1 MKRYLLLTCIMASN
15 SCMAYSDTPSLQTSC
30 ENISVQAVKVMERR
44 QAGVTLSQEKEALRK
59 FMGIRKYNSERVK
72 SAFETVMNKILIDVY
87 KENIKENDFENEMM
101 TSRFRQKIFNK
112 CLSGELIDE
121 SI

>member
-1 MKRYLLLTCIMASN
+1 
-15 SCMAYSDTPSLQTSC
+15 
-30 ENISVQAVKVMERR
+30 
-44 QAGVTLSQEKEALRK
+44 
-59 FMGIRKYNSERVK
+59 MGIRKYNSERVK
-72 SAFETVMNKILIDVY
+72 SAFETVMNKILIEVY

-101 TSRFRQKIFNK
+101 ISRFRQKIFNK

>member
-1 MKRYLLLTCIMASN
+1 
-15 SCMAYSDTPSLQTSC
+15 
-30 ENISVQAVKVMERR
+30 
-44 QAGVTLSQEKEALRK
+44 
-59 FMGIRKYNSERVK
+59 MGIGKYNSERVK
-72 SAFETVMNKILIDVY
+72 SAFEIVMNKILIEVY